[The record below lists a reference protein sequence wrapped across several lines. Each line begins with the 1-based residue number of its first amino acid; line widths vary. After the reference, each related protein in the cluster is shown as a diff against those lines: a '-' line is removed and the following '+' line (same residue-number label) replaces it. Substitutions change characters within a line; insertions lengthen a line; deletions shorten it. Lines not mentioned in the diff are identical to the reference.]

1 MTGYILEEF
10 NRGSIPRFEPLYAN
24 LKNKAFSEALTWLDL
39 ENLKKDVLP
48 GEMNAN
54 YWLL

>member
-1 MTGYILEEF
+1 MTGYVLEEF
-10 NRGSIPRFEPLYAN
+10 NGGSIPRFEPLCAN

-48 GEMNAN
+48 GEMNTN
-54 YWLL
+54 YWLF